1 MFQDRTRFVDR
12 VGNESGGVYV
22 INFKH
27 IFGQL
32 AAATMDNVVLERFGS
47 KTLRIFRVIREKKYV
62 EESQIQGIVMIPTK
76 ETKSLT
82 YQLLENNFIHLQE
95 LRKSM
100 VNTAPAKSF
109 YLFYVDM
116 NHVAR
121 TLLELCYKSLSNL
134 ILRKQSETMLNQRL
148 LDKQDRIE
156 SIAANLRSSGE
167 IEDENQLRDQLQ
179 DIQDMVK
186 KLGKHDKLFA
196 RTIKMGY
203 SIPCFRCRL
212 LNVITL
218 LLCTDVW
225 TSWVA
230 LLVRWTRHC
239 LC

>member
-1 MFQDRTRFVDR
+1 MDR

-47 KTLRIFRVIREKKYV
+47 KALRIFRVIKEKKYV
-62 EESQIQGIVMIPTK
+62 EESQIQGIVMMPTK

-82 YQLLENNFIHLQE
+82 YQLLESNFIHLQE

-100 VNTAPAKSF
+100 VNTAPSKSF
-109 YLFYVDM
+109 YLFYVDL

-121 TLLELCYKSLSNL
+121 MLLELCYKSLSNL
-134 ILRKQSETMLNQRL
+134 ILRKQSETLSNQRL

-167 IEDENQLRDQLQ
+167 IDENQLRDQLR
-179 DIQDMVK
+179 DIQDMVIYSK
-186 KLGKHDKLFA
+186 K
-196 RTIKMGY
+196 
-203 SIPCFRCRL
+203 
-212 LNVITL
+212 ITL
-218 LLCTDVW
+218 
-225 TSWVA
+225 
-230 LLVRWTRHC
+230 
-239 LC
+239 